1 MKVKVLIFCVCLKCE
16 IFFLHEMAGK
26 VFHCLRWK
34 EREKSFT
41 SYYSSTNSSFLLR
54 LRVFLGR
61 GLPIGLLKRIKSS
74 QILWMALVNSNH
86 HVMASF
92 LFQSYTTI
100 DNWQQSYSLKL
111 EKITQYEQ
119 DQLELKSPRYEWFF
133 WFIFC
138 IWISILY
145 LPYDWFDSFLL
156 PQLHCCYSIPIC
168 ILYGMNTICMLIYCS
183 IQKYISG
190 SESNAQ
196 CAV

>member
-111 EKITQYEQ
+111 EKMTQYEQ

-145 LPYDWFDSFLL
+145 LWLIRLISPASIALL
-156 PQLHCCYSIPIC
+156 LLHTYMHTIWHEYY
-168 ILYGMNTICMLIYCS
+168 LYANLLQHPKIY
-183 IQKYISG
+183 IWVR
-190 SESNAQ
+190 E
-196 CAV
+196 